1 MPTLP
6 LIRLLLHTKC
16 FLGLCTFSLIYS
28 ARGYFLTLYLPTSTC
43 TTPIT
48 YSHISLLH
56 VRRTKERER
65 MLEYV
70 TIELQKWHP
79 TPRRN
84 VNRSDYYDVAPLDTI
99 WPDPPLNVAG
109 ILRVRLT
116 SLV

>member
-1 MPTLP
+1 M
-6 LIRLLLHTKC
+6 
-16 FLGLCTFSLIYS
+16 FLGPMHVFVDLLGSWLFFDTIPANKYMYHANNLH
-28 ARGYFLTLYLPTSTC
+28 
-43 TTPIT
+43 
-48 YSHISLLH
+48 SHISLLH

-65 MLEYV
+65 MLEYI

-99 WPDPPLNVAG
+99 WPDPPLNVVG
-109 ILRVRLT
+109 IPRVRLT